1 MKAVVIKE
9 NKNIATLRLG
19 ESVEI
24 IPNMEAD
31 ADDVAYGNASGK
43 CFLCRTSEGKHIYFP
58 ATHLLAKREDSL
70 GIDWEQRRYEIA
82 KEIYPHVINRANI
95 KQLERVG
102 SSTVK
107 LADLL
112 IGALKGN
119 EPTENPAKGA
129 KMTKD
134 VPIGEKVLIDGL
146 EYICLDAKDEDCC
159 SCDFL
164 VDGDCKSPSWLC
176 CHMENRDDKKDVKF
190 KIIKQ

>member
-1 MKAVVIKE
+1 MERVKKCTVCGKVKYESEFSKSYPHRCKE
-9 NKNIATLRLG
+9 CVAKHTKEVRQSAKLQNQETKQ
-19 ESVEI
+19 ES
-24 IPNMEAD
+24 
-31 ADDVAYGNASGK
+31 S
-43 CFLCRTSEGKHIYFP
+43 T
-58 ATHLLAKREDSL
+58 
-70 GIDWEQRRYEIA
+70 IDWERRRFEIA

-119 EPTENPAKGA
+119 EPTENPSKGA
-129 KMTKD
+129 KRTKD

-146 EYICLDAKDEDCC
+146 EYICVDAKDEDCC

-164 VDGDCKSPSWLC
+164 VDGDCKSPSWLL